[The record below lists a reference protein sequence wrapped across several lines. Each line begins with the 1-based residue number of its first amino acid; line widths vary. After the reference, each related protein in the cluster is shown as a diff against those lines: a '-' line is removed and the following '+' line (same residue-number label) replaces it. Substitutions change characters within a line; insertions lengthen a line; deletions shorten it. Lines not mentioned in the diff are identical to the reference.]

1 MENGQKE
8 SKIKIAKKMLEKN
21 HDIEEIMELTEL
33 TAEEIQKIKN
43 D

>member
-1 MENGQKE
+1 
-8 SKIKIAKKMLEKN
+8 MLEKN

-43 D
+43 DQQYKVQK

>member
-1 MENGQKE
+1 
-8 SKIKIAKKMLEKN
+8 MLEKN

-43 D
+43 DS